1 MVRVVFVVVVVVVF
15 VVVVV
20 VVVVFVVFALFI
32 DLLTDQV
39 QPLSRCVVRRPRVE
53 GAGQNSTPPRT
64 AWGGAPPGTTNA
76 LSSAVCNVLFI
87 LSYVSHVFCFFCWF
101 NYHPRI

>member
-1 MVRVVFVVVVVVVF
+1 MFRSIASIASTVQTTNGGRGDTAGSHTSVVRVVFVVVVF

-64 AWGGAPPGTTNA
+64 AWGGAPPGTTN
-76 LSSAVCNVLFI
+76 CCI
-87 LSYVSHVFCFFCWF
+87 VF
-101 NYHPRI
+101 